1 MAEYKTGLA
10 ADPDK
15 PRSNGISYQEL
26 LDQEVVPVP
35 DSLRTSTDTYLGSED
50 LPVSR
55 YVSREFHDLEVERM
69 WNRTW
74 QVVCRETELANPGD
88 YVVYDIARYSLLV
101 VRTEAGEVKAF
112 HNACLH
118 RGRQLKDCDGQA
130 DYIRCPFHGFSWN
143 LDGGFKGSP
152 CPWDFKHLEAV
163 DMSLP
168 EARVDFWAGWVF
180 TNMDEDAP
188 SLAEYIGPTML
199 AHFERWDLASTYKA
213 LHVRRVIGCNWKV
226 GFEAF
231 IESWHSLDT
240 HPQITPYTADSNSQY
255 DIFDEHVS
263 RTITAMGVPSPH
275 KRGVGEQD
283 VMDALA
289 QTSGRM
295 AIDEVARVPE
305 GMTARE
311 FMADTNYAEFGAMSG
326 RDLASFAT
334 RSEVL
339 DAILYS
345 IFPNFAPWAGFNPN
359 IVYRFRPNG
368 DDPDSCVMEVMMMM
382 RFPEG
387 SERPADAPVIEL
399 RPEQPF
405 TDVEELGALGDVFEQ
420 DMCNLPYVQ
429 KGMKQTKK
437 GAVSL
442 GNYQEIRIRHLH
454 QVLDR
459 YLYGDQ

>member
-10 ADPDK
+10 PDPNK
-15 PRSNGISYQEL
+15 PRSKGISYQEL

-35 DSLRTSTDTYLGSED
+35 DSLRESTDTDLGFED

-55 YVSREFHDLEVERM
+55 YISKEFHDLEVEHV
-69 WNRTW
+69 WNCTW
-74 QVVCRETELANPGD
+74 QMVCRETELANAGD
-88 YVVYDIARYSLLV
+88 HVVYDIARYSILL
-101 VRTEAGEVKAF
+101 VRTEAGEIRAY

-118 RGRQLKDCDGQA
+118 RGRQLKDCDGHA

-143 LDGGFKGSP
+143 LDGSFKGSP
-152 CPWDFKHLEAV
+152 CPWDFKHLEEV

-168 EARVDFWAGWVF
+168 QVRVDFWQGWVF
-180 TNMDEDAP
+180 INMDENAP
-188 SLAEYIGPTML
+188 SLADYIGPTMM

-255 DIFDEHVS
+255 DIFDDHVS

-275 KRGVGEQD
+275 KHGVGEQD

-295 AIDEVARVPE
+295 AVDEAAWVPE
-305 GMTARE
+305 GMSARQ
-311 FMADTNYAEFGAMSG
+311 FMAETNYAQFSEMAGK
-326 RDLASFAT
+326 DLASFAT

-368 DDPDSCVMEVMMMM
+368 DDPDTCIMEVMMMM
-382 RFPEG
+382 RYPEG

-399 RPEQPF
+399 RPEQPY
-405 TDVEELGALGDVFEQ
+405 TEVEELGALADVFEQ
-420 DMCNLPYVQ
+420 DMCNLPFVQ
-429 KGMKQTKK
+429 KGMKQSKK

-442 GNYQEIRIRHLH
+442 GNYQEVRIRHLH

-459 YLYGDQ
+459 YIYGES